1 MLRGEEVAQR
11 VRQTAAVAIAAIF
24 TLGILEALALLNGI
38 DGPMF
43 GLVVFTIGGIAGYTV
58 RDRRIT

>member
-11 VRQTAAVAIAAIF
+11 VRQTAAVAIVAIF